1 MAQVAMPSTGNEYKK
16 PFWTPARREML
27 TGYLFALPWLF
38 GFIVLTVG
46 PMIFSFYASFTRYNI
61 VNPPQW
67 LGFEN
72 YSFIFTKDDR
82 FQISLYNTFYY
93 VIIKTPIVIAISLF
107 FAMMMNVEIP
117 GQKYFRTIY
126 YMPTV
131 LTGVSAIFLWIWV
144 LNPDGLLNRALAV
157 AHIPGPN
164 WFYDPD
170 WSKPGMII
178 MSLWYIGAPVLI
190 FLAGLQG
197 VPRHLYEAAEIDGA
211 GPFARFMNVTLPLL
225 SPVIFFQVVTS
236 IIGAFQ
242 VFNSAYVISQTAGSG
257 PGDPQQSL
265 LFYEVYLFVRAFTNL
280 DMGFACAL
288 AWILFVI
295 IMIITGIQLWLSQK
309 WVYYEG

>member
-1 MAQVAMPSTGNEYKK
+1 MAQVAVSSTGSEYKK
-16 PFWTPARREML
+16 PYWTPARREALM
-27 TGYLFALPWLF
+27 GYLFALPWLF

-46 PMIFSFYASFTRYNI
+46 PMLFSFYASFTKYNI

-67 LGFEN
+67 LGFDN
-72 YSFIFTKDDR
+72 YSFIFSKDDR
-82 FQISLYNTFYY
+82 FQISLFNTFYY
-93 VIIKTPIVIAISLF
+93 VVVKTPIVIAISLF
-107 FAMMMNVEIP
+107 FAMMMNVDIP

-144 LNPDGLLNRALAV
+144 LNPEGLLNRALALF
-157 AHIPGPN
+157 HISGPN
-164 WFYDPD
+164 WFYDPN
-170 WSKPGMII
+170 WSKPGLII
-178 MSLWYIGAPVLI
+178 MSLWYIGGPVLI

-211 GPFARFMNVTLPLL
+211 GPLAKFMNVTLPLL
-225 SPVIFFQVVTS
+225 SPVIFFQVITS

-288 AWILFVI
+288 AWILFAI
-295 IMIITGIQLWLSQK
+295 IMVITAIQLWLSQK

>member
-1 MAQVAMPSTGNEYKK
+1 MAQVAVPSTGSEYKK
-16 PFWTPARREML
+16 PYWTPARREALM
-27 TGYLFALPWLF
+27 GYLFALPWLF

-46 PMIFSFYASFTRYNI
+46 PMLFSFYASFTKYNI

-67 LGFEN
+67 LGLDN
-72 YSFIFTKDDR
+72 YSFIFSKDDR

-93 VIIKTPIVIAISLF
+93 VIVKTPIVIAISLF
-107 FAMMMNVEIP
+107 FAMMMNVNIP

-144 LNPDGLLNRALAV
+144 LNPEGLLNRALALF
-157 AHIPGPN
+157 HISGPN
-164 WFYDPD
+164 WFYDPN
-170 WSKPGMII
+170 WSKPGLII
-178 MSLWYIGAPVLI
+178 MSLWYIGGPVLI

-211 GPFARFMNVTLPLL
+211 GPLAKFMNVTLPLL
-225 SPVIFFQVVTS
+225 SPVIFFQVITS

-288 AWILFVI
+288 AWILFAI
-295 IMIITGIQLWLSQK
+295 IMVITAIQLWLSQK